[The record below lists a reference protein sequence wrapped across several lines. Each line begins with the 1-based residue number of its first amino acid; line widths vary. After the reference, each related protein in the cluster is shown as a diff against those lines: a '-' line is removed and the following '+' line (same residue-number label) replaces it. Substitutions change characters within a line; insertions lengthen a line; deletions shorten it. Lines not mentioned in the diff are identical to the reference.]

1 MRRAANLDSN
11 HRAIVLAL
19 QAIGATVQSL
29 ASMGGGVPDLLVG
42 YHGLNVLLEV
52 KDGDKPPSAREL
64 TGAELEFHR
73 TWGGQVALAYT
84 PEQAQMVVIEHCC
97 GEDAIRGYVRAEWG
111 KHASTNDAAD

>member
-52 KDGDKPPSAREL
+52 KDGDKSPSAREL

-73 TWGGQVALAYT
+73 TWGGQVALVYT
-84 PEQAQMVVIEHCC
+84 AEQAQMVVIEHCC
-97 GEDAIRGYVRAEWG
+97 GEDAIRGYVRKLGE
-111 KHASTNDAAD
+111 ASAT

>member
-64 TGAELEFHR
+64 TGAELGFHR
-73 TWGGQVALAYT
+73 TWGGQVALVYT
-84 PEQAQMVVIEHCC
+84 AEQAQMVVIEHCC